1 LLDKNRQK
9 SLGNAAG
16 CDSIALFC
24 TTEWMNSK
32 NLTGVSTFSI
42 ATLFINGYE
51 YSLDDPSNCTYI
63 MIKPDH
69 TYLFDL
75 QLHDMVGFEE
85 ALLKTEWNHAE
96 VIFEDSTMLSLLKE
110 S

>member
-1 LLDKNRQK
+1 
-9 SLGNAAG
+9 
-16 CDSIALFC
+16 
-24 TTEWMNSK
+24 
-32 NLTGVSTFSI
+32 
-42 ATLFINGYE
+42 
-51 YSLDDPSNCTYI
+51 

-110 S
+110 SRMHVFKQESSMEDIEFTNAYEKRKSDDDHVMNKATWKKMQS